1 MAGWWRALAAI
12 IMACGVMIAGP
23 IAAHPAW
30 QSSLPV
36 VELTAGEDGPEL
48 ANAIAYTKDIGPVSV
63 PIERMLELPLRTR
76 SSGAEHFG
84 SPGQRTALAL
94 NLRNTSAQTGTW
106 ILTTGR
112 GSLSHFRLYTLTDD
126 AFTLIL
132 DGTDPAAAQANLRA
146 YQAFSTELTLNPGES
161 RIIVVDF
168 LSDNST
174 YLPLKLETFSTFFQ
188 KRRANI
194 ALVAGVVLGIAVLVF
209 INSLFFSITGYREFG
224 WLALAQAGFAISTIH
239 TEGYL
244 TIFLLADS
252 PLLSVAIEDGIKC
265 GFTAAMAQFARTFLK
280 THERFARLDKT
291 LLVLIVIA
299 LVVIALQCGL
309 ALYSPAMRGA
319 LHAFAWAVTASVALF
334 LPLVGVLAVRHI
346 GRQMWPLLV
355 GWGSLAGFI
364 IYGAVAS
371 MGVFSWLPINWH
383 SIGPVGLFEVL
394 MVTLALGL
402 NLRKIEA
409 DRREADARYAQSIA
423 ERLAISERA
432 ARLAEERQFALTAVE
447 NQNALLHASG
457 HDSRQVILALNS
469 AISVLKRSDAGTV
482 HRELAETLQSSA
494 DYLSEIAATTM
505 SGATTIGRQTSFVA
519 LSAFRAETLI
529 EPLLMMFKGPFA
541 GKGLSLDAAIGD
553 AVTIISDRPLLMRAL
568 ANLLSNSLQHTAH
581 GGARLMLAAE
591 DGHAV
596 ITLADTGSGM
606 TKAIAQQLMHG
617 QLPRSNSAHTGG
629 TGSGFGSARQIIE
642 GLGGSLTIASSDPS
656 GTTVQIR
663 LCCAFAAVTP
673 CSQSSLGERLA
684 GWQLADFDQRG
695 PFEAL
700 IAGHGPAEAA
710 PMVATTHDD
719 TSITRGR
726 LSETAALMLIKPL
739 VLEMAAHPAFR
750 NGLAAAPNRPAHGA
764 PGRAIPQPSDQV

>member
-1 MAGWWRALAAI
+1 MAGWWRVLAAI
-12 IMACGVMIAGP
+12 MIACGVMIAAP
-23 IAAHPAW
+23 LAARPALD
-30 QSSLPV
+30 QSLPV
-36 VELTAGEDGPEL
+36 VALTAGEDAPAL
-48 ANAIAYTKDIGPVSV
+48 ASAIRYTKDIGPVAV
-63 PIERMLELPLRTR
+63 PITRLLDLPLRTNAG
-76 SSGAEHFG
+76 GAEHFG
-84 SPGQRTALAL
+84 APGQRTVLAL
-94 NLRNTSAQTGTW
+94 HLRNTSEQAGTW

-112 GSLSHFRLYTLTDD
+112 GSLSHFRLYTLKDETF
-126 AFTLIL
+126 ALIL

-146 YQAFSTELTLNPGES
+146 YQAFSSELTLDPGES
-161 RIIVVDF
+161 RIIVVYF

-209 INSLFFSITGYREFG
+209 INSMFFSITGYREFG
-224 WLALAQAGFAISTIH
+224 WLALAQACFAVSTIH

-252 PLLSVAIEDGIKC
+252 PLLSVAIEDAIKC
-265 GFTAAMAQFARTFLK
+265 GFTVAMAQFARTFLK

-291 LLVLIVIA
+291 LLVLIVTGLI
-299 LVVIALQCGL
+299 VIALQCGL
-309 ALYSPAMRGA
+309 ALYSPAFRGA
-319 LHAFAWAVTASVALF
+319 LHAFAWAVTGSVALF

-409 DRREADARYAQSIA
+409 DRREADARYAHSMA

-432 ARLAEERQFALTAVE
+432 ARLADEREFALTAVE

-469 AISVLKRSDAGTV
+469 AISVLRRSDAGAV
-482 HRELAETLQSSA
+482 HHDLAEVLQSSA

-505 SGATTIGRQTSFVA
+505 SGASTIGRQTDFVA
-519 LSAFRAETLI
+519 LSAFTAETLI

-541 GKGLSLDAAIGD
+541 GKGLTLDAAIGD

-568 ANLLSNSLQHTAH
+568 ANLVSNSLQHTAS
-581 GGARLMLAAE
+581 GGARVMLAAE
-591 DGHAV
+591 DGHAI
-596 ITLADTGSGM
+596 ITIADTGSGM
-606 TKAIAQQLMHG
+606 SKAVADQLMHG
-617 QLPRSNSAHTGG
+617 ELPRSNSAHGAG
-629 TGSGFGSARQIIE
+629 TGSGFRAARQIIE
-642 GLGGSLTIASSDPS
+642 GLGGRLVIVSSDPA

-673 CSQSSLGERLA
+673 CSLSGLGAELA
-684 GWQLADFDQRG
+684 GWQLADFDQRAH
-695 PFEAL
+695 FDAL
-700 IAGHGPAEAA
+700 VAEPGTAHLARLVAA
-710 PMVATTHDD
+710 THDD

-739 VLEMAAHPAFR
+739 VLEMALHPALKSGR
-750 NGLAAAPNRPAHGA
+750 SAAFDPAPNWPRQLA
-764 PGRAIPQPSDQV
+764 S